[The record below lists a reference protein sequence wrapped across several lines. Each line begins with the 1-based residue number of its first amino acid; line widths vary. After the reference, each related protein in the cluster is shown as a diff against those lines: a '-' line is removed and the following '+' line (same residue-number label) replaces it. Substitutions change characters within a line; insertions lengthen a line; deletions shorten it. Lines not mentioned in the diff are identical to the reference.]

1 MEGGARELSGDAN
14 VLEKPSSS
22 GHYSWN
28 ASTAA
33 RREELDRLGVSTAPQ
48 RVGASAA
55 PTAGSLS
62 PHASAWNAAGTWEER
77 VVTATALAALKAR
90 LLSASFAPASPR
102 LHVTSVNTLS
112 GEVRLVSV
120 RGKVRCGFELRLE
133 VAWELASEGSGG
145 GGGGGAAPTAAS
157 GTFAALVEDSEPDLF
172 ETLDVRVSNH
182 AGLAK
187 GEAVSLVKLADGQLR
202 DLFRAWV
209 KGTIQQQGK
218 TPC

>member
-1 MEGGARELSGDAN
+1 M
-14 VLEKPSSS
+14 
-22 GHYSWN
+22 
-28 ASTAA
+28 
-33 RREELDRLGVSTAPQ
+33 GVSTAPQ
-48 RVGASAA
+48 RVNSDA

-145 GGGGGAAPTAAS
+145 GGGGATAAS

-172 ETLDVRVSNH
+172 ESLDVRVSNH

-187 GEAVSLVKLADGQLR
+187 GEAVSLVKVADGQLR

-209 KGTIQQQGK
+209 KATTATG
-218 TPC
+218 